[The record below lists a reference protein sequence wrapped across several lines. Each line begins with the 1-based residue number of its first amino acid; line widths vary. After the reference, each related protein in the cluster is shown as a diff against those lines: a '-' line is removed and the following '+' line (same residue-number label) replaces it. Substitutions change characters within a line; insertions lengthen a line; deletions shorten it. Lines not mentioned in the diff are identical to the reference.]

1 MRLSQQ
7 LKTSLVPND
16 QELVFLRAEGAAQRS
31 GDKDLISFIDGLGA
45 KAREVRG

>member
-7 LKTSLVPND
+7 PKTGLVPND
-16 QELVFLRAEGAAQRS
+16 QELVFLRAEAAAQRS
-31 GDKDLISFIDGLGA
+31 GEKELVGFIDGLGA